1 MYISV
6 KRLNCISLRENP
18 IYYSF
23 TSGFANTET
32 KNSGQ
37 HQ

>member
-18 IYYSF
+18 IYSF